1 MDVTIRTNSGAP
13 LITPWSARGMSNDK
27 YNLLAKADEKK
38 RTIETVASKAFESPV
53 MKAADKDKSFIR
65 EKIEGIKKR
74 LQILRK
80 LFSGNPKE
88 MAKALAQVFK
98 ELKAALKDYKAAT
111 DKEIG
116 ASAGAV
122 DAMMPADVP
131 MPPPADAQAA
141 DDAAKDDTAKDTD
154 AAPEETPATD
164 EPAQDPAVAIEQ
176 PVAAAE
182 PALPVVD
189 PAVAAAPHDE
199 KHALYGQISEKVKTM
214 AGEDGLEFTKEIKG
228 LVQWIED
235 KMLTPARIQMK
246 AKKPDKGT
254 DKAFEDVDKELKE
267 LKKEMED
274 IERDI
279 KREAPAVGQ
288 HLDVAA

>member
-27 YNLLAKADEKK
+27 YNLLTKADEKK

-122 DAMMPADVP
+122 DAMMPADVA
-131 MPPPADAQAA
+131 MAPPADATA
-141 DDAAKDDTAKDTD
+141 DDASKDDTAKDTD
-154 AAPEETPATD
+154 AAPEEASATD

-176 PVAAAE
+176 PTAAAE
-182 PALPVVD
+182 PAPPLAD

-199 KHALYGQISEKVKTM
+199 KHALYGQIAEKVKTM

-246 AKKPDKGT
+246 AKKPDKDT
-254 DKAFEDVDKELKE
+254 DKAFEDVDKELKA